1 MINRSKKRVTKKSQE
16 GGYSLGGERGLC
28 LGGALESLSMAN
40 KVLTPNLGSSFTR
53 WLHYNLLC
61 FMCFLYFCYIH
72 KTFLKILI
80 KEAEPMSHPW
90 RWMQYTVA
98 VPNKRER
105 DSLNVTVLSHHVLE
119 SMAAAISCRWQFLCY
134 LCKGWYCFSYARVD
148 VQQVSPLSDPLS
160 ILATVM
166 CGSSNSAICLDT

>member
-1 MINRSKKRVTKKSQE
+1 
-16 GGYSLGGERGLC
+16 
-28 LGGALESLSMAN
+28 
-40 KVLTPNLGSSFTR
+40 
-53 WLHYNLLC
+53 
-61 FMCFLYFCYIH
+61 MCFLYFCYIH

-90 RWMQYTVA
+90 RSMQYTVA

-166 CGSSNSAICLDT
+166 CGSSNSADYLSWHLAYKFPSWSQSCIYFRDIFGDFWVYVYLHNIFSSLISYIQSYRQRIWGSGRQGLAQGQTE